1 MIIAY
6 FQDLGG
12 RPSDKVR
19 LGYLGAWVRIMAGAE
34 MFIFTLSIPA
44 VGPPILLFNGTSGS
58 FLCDN
63 SVGA

>member
-12 RPSDKVR
+12 RLEWV
-19 LGYLGAWVRIMAGAE
+19 YLGAWVRIMAGAE
-34 MFIFTLSIPA
+34 MFIFTPSIPA
-44 VGPPILLFNGTSGS
+44 VGPPILFNGTSGY